1 MSDKS
6 DEVLDLFV
14 IGGGINGTGIAND
27 AAGRG
32 LSVGLCEQGDL
43 AGATSSASSKL
54 IHGGLRYLEH
64 HEFRLVREALR
75 EREVLLAKAPHI
87 IWPLRFI
94 LPHRPH
100 LRPAWMLR
108 AGLFLYDH
116 LGKREKLPGSR
127 GIRLTAH
134 QGLAPGI
141 TRGFEY
147 SDCWVDDARLVVLN
161 ALQARDNGA
170 EIRVRTRCIGAREVD
185 GQWEVDLE
193 EVDSGRRLTRRCR
206 ALVNAAGPWVEQ
218 VVRRQARRSSRY
230 GVRLIQ
236 GSHLIVPRLNHD
248 ERAYILQNTD
258 RRIVFVLPYEE
269 DFSLIGTTDRR
280 YEGDP
285 SRVETSE
292 EEIDYL
298 LSVVNAHFRTHL
310 SRDAVIRTFSGV
322 RPLCDDESA
331 DPSAMTR
338 DYTLDLDTHGAPLL
352 SVFGGKITTY
362 RKLAEAALAALVPY
376 LPTMAAPWT
385 AETPLPGGD
394 IGDQATFEAQLLAEY
409 PFLDAAQA
417 RRFAR
422 TYGSLCRAFLGG
434 RDSQAALGQAFGAGL
449 TAAEVDYLVDQEW
462 ARSLED
468 ILWRRTKLA
477 LRLNAVETR
486 RLADY
491 LDERL
496 GRRGGHTPSPMERSP
511 RVSAAA
517 APVHPR
523 RTA

>member
-100 LRPAWMLR
+100 LRPTWMLR

-116 LGKREKLPGSR
+116 LGKREKLPRSR

-161 ALQARDNGA
+161 AIQARDNGA
-170 EIRVRTRCIGAREVD
+170 DIQVRTRCIGTREVD

-193 EVDSGRRLTRRCR
+193 EVDSGQRLTRRCR
-206 ALVNAAGPWVEQ
+206 TLVNAAGPWVEQ
-218 VVRRQARRSSRY
+218 VVRRQASRSSRY

-269 DFSLIGTTDRR
+269 DFSLVGTTDRR
-280 YEGDP
+280 YQGDP
-285 SRVETSE
+285 SRVEASE

-298 LSVVNAHFRTHL
+298 LSVVNAHFRTQL

-331 DPSAMTR
+331 DPSAMSR
-338 DYTLDLDTHGAPLL
+338 DYTLDLDTSGAPLL
-352 SVFGGKITTY
+352 SVYGGKITTY
-362 RKLAEAALAALVPY
+362 RKLAEAALTRLAPH
-376 LPTMAAPWT
+376 LPAMGQAWT
-385 AETPLPGGD
+385 EHTQLPGGD
-394 IGDQATFEAQLLAEY
+394 IESQAALRAEL
-409 PFLDAAQA
+409 LDAYPWLGEERAA
-417 RRFAR
+417 RFAR
-422 TYGSLCRAFLGG
+422 TYGSLCREFLEGARREEDLG
-434 RDSQAALGQAFGAGL
+434 EALGAGL
-449 TAAEVDYLVDQEW
+449 TPAEVDYLVAREW
-462 ARSLED
+462 ARTPED
-468 ILWRRTKLA
+468 ILWRRTKLDVRVTA
-477 LRLNAVETR
+477 AERR

-491 LDERL
+491 LAERTDL
-496 GRRGGHTPSPMERSP
+496 RASS
-511 RVSAAA
+511 VA
-517 APVHPR
+517 
-523 RTA
+523 